1 MYEWHKKSDMKK
13 DSYYWVRRCPSI
25 QRSKIRK
32 KANRLWNLSN
42 YSKKARVRKKNR
54 KRLERFQE
62 KYNVPAGPIP
72 LWVGGSWSE
81 GVSFSANERCGVGW
95 RWVF

>member
-1 MYEWHKKSDMKK
+1 MYEWYKKADMKK
-13 DSYYWVRRCPSI
+13 DSHYWIRRRLSV

-42 YSKKARVRKKNR
+42 YSKKARVRKKNL

-81 GVSFSANERCGVGW
+81 GVSFSANERCGFGW

>member
-1 MYEWHKKSDMKK
+1 MYEWYKKADMKK
-13 DSYYWVRRCPSI
+13 DSHYWIRLRLSV

-72 LWVGGSWSE
+72 LWVGSSWSE
-81 GVSFSANERCGVGW
+81 GVSFSVNERCGAGW
-95 RWVF
+95 RWGF